1 MQTRCHRRSVDRP
14 GADEQRIAHG
24 LPFLNG
30 GPALT
35 SFGGPVRIDRLMAK
49 VFIETYGCQMNALDS
64 DLILSQMLS
73 QGYSV
78 TQARE
83 DADVIL
89 FNTCS
94 VREHAEERALS
105 NAGLVQRL
113 KRKRPDLVVGIVG
126 CMAQNKQDRLFE
138 QLPHV
143 QLVVG
148 PRHMG
153 AIPRLVEEVRT
164 TGQRRIAVAD
174 FDDEFIDGA
183 DALASRTSRAQAYVK
198 AMEGCDL
205 SCTFCIVPTTRGSEV
220 SRPPDRIVEEVRR
233 LAAQGTVEITL
244 LGQTV
249 NSYGKGLR
257 PACDLGG
264 LLRKV
269 SEVDGIRRIRFITS
283 HPSFVRPSLVSA
295 LRDLPKVC
303 KYLHLPVQSGSNR
316 VLKAMRRGYTVEKYL
331 ELSCDLRAQIPDLG
345 LATDFIVG
353 FPGETEEDFRQTVE
367 LLERVRFQN
376 SFIFKYSS
384 RPGTD
389 ASRLS
394 DDVPE
399 EEKKRRNQ
407 ILLEGQERVSL
418 ELNRSRVGS
427 RLEILG
433 EGPSKRD
440 PRRQTGRTDNHQ
452 LVHFEAGRDLAGSF
466 ATVEITGASAL
477 ALTGRL
483 V

>member
-1 MQTRCHRRSVDRP
+1 M
-14 GADEQRIAHG
+14 G
-24 LPFLNG
+24 
-30 GPALT
+30 
-35 SFGGPVRIDRLMAK
+35 K
-49 VFIETYGCQMNALDS
+49 VFIETYGCQMNSLDS
-64 DLILSQMLS
+64 DLILSRMQAE
-73 QGYSV
+73 GYTPTES
-78 TQARE
+78 RE
-83 DADVIL
+83 EADVIL

-105 NAGLVQRL
+105 NAGMVQKL
-113 KRKRPDLVVGIVG
+113 KKSRPDLVVGLVG
-126 CMAQNKQDRLFE
+126 CMAQNRQDRLFQ

-143 QLVVG
+143 QLIVG

-153 AIPRLVEEVRT
+153 AIPRLVAEIRS

-183 DALASRTSRAQAYVK
+183 DAVKSRSSRAQAYIK

-205 SCTFCIVPTTRGSEV
+205 SCTFCIVPTTRGSEI
-220 SRPPDRIVEEVRR
+220 SRSPERIVEEVRR
-233 LAAQGTVEITL
+233 LAAEGTVEITL

-249 NSYGKGLR
+249 NSYGKGLK

-283 HPSFVRPSLVSA
+283 HPSFVRPSLIEA

-303 KYLHLPVQSGSNR
+303 KYLHFPAQSGSNPI
-316 VLKAMRRGYTVEKYL
+316 LKAMRRGYTVERYL
-331 ELSCDLRAQIPDLG
+331 ELVDTLRTEVPEIE
-345 LATDFIVG
+345 LASDFIVG
-353 FPGETEEDFRQTVE
+353 FPGETAEDFDRTVA
-367 LLERVRFQN
+367 LMERIRFQN
-376 SFIFKYSS
+376 SFVFKYSP

-389 ASRLS
+389 AAALP

-407 ILLEGQERVSL
+407 ALLDLQERQSL
-418 ELNRSRVGS
+418 AHNRQLVGRRV
-427 RLEILG
+427 EILG

-440 PRRQTGRTDNHQ
+440 ASRQTGRTDTNQ
-452 LVHFEAGRDLAGSF
+452 IVNFDAGRDLAGQF
-466 ATVEITGASAL
+466 VTVEITGAGPHAL
-477 ALTGRL
+477 SGTLA
-483 V
+483 

>member
-1 MQTRCHRRSVDRP
+1 
-14 GADEQRIAHG
+14 
-24 LPFLNG
+24 
-30 GPALT
+30 
-35 SFGGPVRIDRLMAK
+35 MAK

-64 DLILSQMLS
+64 DLILSQMVS
-73 QGYSV
+73 QGYSL
-78 TQARE
+78 TEARE
-83 DADVIL
+83 EADVIL

-126 CMAQNKQDRLFE
+126 CMAQNRQDRLFE

-143 QLVVG
+143 QLIVG

-153 AIPRLVEEVRT
+153 AIPRLVEEVRS
-164 TGQRRIAVAD
+164 TGQRRIAVAEC
-174 FDDEFIDGA
+174 DDEFIDGA
-183 DALASRTSRAQAYVK
+183 DALSSRSSRAQAYVK

-205 SCTFCIVPTTRGSEV
+205 SCTFCIVPTTRGSET
-220 SRPPDRIVEEVRR
+220 SRPPERIVEEVRR
-233 LAAQGTVEITL
+233 LADQGTVEVTL

-257 PACDLGG
+257 PACDLGD
-264 LLRKV
+264 LLRRV

-283 HPSFVRPSLVSA
+283 HPSFVRPSLVAA
-295 LRDLPKVC
+295 LRELPKVC

-316 VLKAMRRGYTVEKYL
+316 VLRAMRRGYTVERYL
-331 ELSCDLRAQIPDLG
+331 ELMDTLRAQVTDLSI
-345 LATDFIVG
+345 ASDFIVG
-353 FPGETEEDFRQTVE
+353 FPGETGEDFEQTVA

-376 SFIFKYSS
+376 SFVFKYSS

-389 ASRLS
+389 AARMA

-399 EEKKRRNQ
+399 DEKRRRNQ
-407 ILLEGQERVSL
+407 VLLEAQERVSL
-418 ELNRSRVGS
+418 ELNRRRVGS
-427 RLEILG
+427 NVEILV

-452 LVHFEAGRDLAGSF
+452 IVHFEAGRDLAGSF

-477 ALTGRL
+477 ALAGRL